1 MASSPVTSWQIDGET
16 VETVS
21 DFILD
26 GQGGLACCD
35 SWGRRDMIKRLTLF
49 QVRAAGLLGPD
60 QGGAQVSV
68 ASDE

>member
-1 MASSPVTSWQIDGET
+1 MATHSSTLAWRIPWTKEP
-16 VETVS
+16 
-21 DFILD
+21 
-26 GQGGLACCD
+26 GGLQ
-35 SWGRRDMIKRLTLF
+35 SMGRRDMIKRLTLF

>member
-1 MASSPVTSWQIDGET
+1 MGYSP
-16 VETVS
+16 
-21 DFILD
+21 
-26 GQGGLACCD
+26 
-35 SWGRRDMIKRLTLF
+35 WGRRDVIKRLTPF